1 MSPRRVLVVASSP
14 VVRAGLE
21 SLLART
27 GEYAVLGAAALPRF
41 HGDALTE
48 PDVIVL
54 ALRGGGEEGLAHD
67 LPPDASTGPVI
78 VVLGAEP
85 VADWGP
91 RVLRLGARAVLP
103 ETAGAAELAAAIE
116 AAVAGLVALPPELI
130 SVAGRAQ
137 LRSETAV
144 APQPLTAREVEVLGL
159 LAAGLGNKVI
169 AGRLAI
175 SEHTVKSHVTSLFAK
190 LAVSTRAEAVAAG
203 VRQGLL
209 ML

>member
-67 LPPDASTGPVI
+67 LAPDASTGPVI

-130 SVAGRAQ
+130 SVAARAQ

-190 LAVSTRAEAVAAG
+190 LGVSTRAEAVAAG

>member
-1 MSPRRVLVVASSP
+1 M
-14 VVRAGLE
+14 VRAGLE

-67 LPPDASTGPVI
+67 LAPDASTGPVI

-130 SVAGRAQ
+130 SVAARAQ

-190 LAVSTRAEAVAAG
+190 LGVSTRAEAVAAG